1 MQQQSL
7 LATKLYIP
15 PIRPDLVSR
24 RRLDGLLNTE
34 VPTQRGSPGA
44 LTLISAPVGFGKTAL
59 VTQWLGSAGASPP
72 NFDHDIIDGAPAAR
86 FLQRF
91 KEIIEEG
98 EALKELAS

>member
-1 MQQQSL
+1 
-7 LATKLYIP
+7 
-15 PIRPDLVSR
+15 
-24 RRLDGLLNTE
+24 LNTKA
-34 VPTQRGSPGA
+34 PTQRGSPGA
-44 LTLISAPVGFGKTAL
+44 LTLISAPDGFGKTAL